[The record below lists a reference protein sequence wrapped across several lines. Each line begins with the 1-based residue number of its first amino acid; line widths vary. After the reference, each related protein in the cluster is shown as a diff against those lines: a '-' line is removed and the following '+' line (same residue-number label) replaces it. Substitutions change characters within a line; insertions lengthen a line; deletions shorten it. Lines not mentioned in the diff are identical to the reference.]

1 MTNEQLAILKSA
13 EREILLCALEASRDS
28 LHQLRAPRTEAH
40 QGLRGDCNIMGR
52 CPDTHYA
59 YTGEYEALVPFVKI
73 LESLDEQIAELKG
86 RSDATN

>member
-1 MTNEQLAILKSA
+1 
-13 EREILLCALEASRDS
+13 
-28 LHQLRAPRTEAH
+28 
-40 QGLRGDCNIMGR
+40 MGR